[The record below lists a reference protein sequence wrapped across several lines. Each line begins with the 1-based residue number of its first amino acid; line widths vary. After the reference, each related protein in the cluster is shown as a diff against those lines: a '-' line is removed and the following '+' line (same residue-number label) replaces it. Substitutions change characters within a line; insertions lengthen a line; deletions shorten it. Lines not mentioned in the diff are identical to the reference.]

1 MATNDELDTCF
12 EPSALGSAQNIQR
25 NNIQRST
32 FSVKSNSISF
42 QNSRTGN
49 DLAGE
54 KKGLPSFGN
63 IQTLSPSP
71 LVPIKAI
78 SSNHN
83 VTPLI
88 KNKNLTGIF
97 TGSQNIMDIK
107 NQTWGAIDVN
117 NFAIKPAIKTQNQAQ
132 ASEEASSR
140 DTRLKM

>member
-12 EPSALGSAQNIQR
+12 EPSVLGSAQNTQR

-42 QNSRTGN
+42 QNSRVGT
-49 DLAGE
+49 DLTGE

-63 IQTLSPSP
+63 LQTLSPSH
-71 LVPIKAI
+71 LKPIKAI
-78 SSNHN
+78 SSNQN
-83 VTPLI
+83 VSPLI

-97 TGSQNIMDIK
+97 SGSQNIIDLK

-117 NFAIKPAIKTQNQAQ
+117 NFAITPAIKTQN
-132 ASEEASSR
+132 
-140 DTRLKM
+140 